1 MSKKKKGETLETLNK
16 GFKVPDTYIIIFFV
30 VVIAAILTYLIP
42 QGMYLTEDVT
52 YMVDGV
58 EKTRTVIK
66 DGSFAYL
73 LDDSGNAVKT
83 GIPLFKAGGE
93 VGLFNYMF
101 EGLVTGDKWGSAV
114 GIIAFILVIGGA
126 FGIVLRTG
134 AVEAGIMNMIRKTN
148 GKEKMLIPILF
159 VLFSLGGAVFGMGEE
174 ALPFEMILIPMVIAM
189 GYDAVVGILIT
200 YVATQIGFGTSW
212 MNPFSVAIAQ
222 GIADV
227 PVFSGAAF
235 RIVMWIV
242 FTATGAALTM
252 VYAAK
257 IKRNPEISVSYE
269 SDEFFRNDFE
279 ESTANGIQKFS
290 VGHALVLLTLAAG
303 MVWVVWGV
311 MKEGYYIPEIAS
323 QFFVMGIAAGVIGI
337 IFKLNDM
344 SLNDMASAFKQG
356 SADLVGA
363 AMIVGM
369 AQGIMLVLGGSDP
382 TAPTVLNTILHGI
395 SDAFVGV
402 SGVIAAIL
410 MYLFQSVFN
419 FFVVSGSGQAAL
431 TMPIMAPLADL
442 LGVTRQTAVVAFQL
456 GDALTNLIVPTS
468 GCLMGSL
475 AIARLDWSKWV
486 KFMWKF
492 LGILMLMAVAVIII
506 ACVTNFQ

>member
-1 MSKKKKGETLETLNK
+1 MSKRKKGETLETLNK

-42 QGMYLTEDVT
+42 QGMYQTEDVT
-52 YMVDGV
+52 YMVDGA

-73 LDDSGNAVKT
+73 LDDNGNAVKT

-189 GYDAVVGILIT
+189 GYDAIVGILIT

-227 PVFSGAAF
+227 PVFSGATF
-235 RIVMWIV
+235 RIVMWVV
-242 FTATGAALTM
+242 FTVVGATLTM
-252 VYAAK
+252 IYASK
-257 IKRNPEISVSYE
+257 IKRNPESSVAYE
-269 SDEFFRNDFE
+269 SDAFFRNDFE
-279 ESTANGIQKFS
+279 ENTANGIQKFNT
-290 VGHALVLLTLAAG
+290 GHALVLLTLVAG
-303 MVWVVWGV
+303 MIWVVWGV

-323 QFFVMGIAAGVIGI
+323 QFFVMGIVAGVIGI

-344 SLNDMASAFKQG
+344 TLNDMASAFKQG
-356 SADLVGA
+356 SSDLVGA

-410 MYLFQSVFN
+410 MYVFQSVFN

-492 LGILMLMAVAVIII
+492 LGILMIMAVATIII
-506 ACVTNFQ
+506 ACVMNFQ